1 MIFDETRGHGVGRV
15 FFASNATRSESVTSR
30 RSSGLSRLKYWRGA
44 AFNRQRSATVDMLY
58 ALQRTNFVSGPCAMK
73 PSDGLRSRLMR
84 FGGSK
89 DILRGARRQYPVI
102 TVKKS
107 PVRQSRCIL
116 FSASRMGMII
126 SVATPPLQNRVGLNR
141 KGDKAGAPFFG
152 SAADELATYRSG
164 HDTMGCRLWLT
175 RFYTPPHDE

>member
-44 AFNRQRSATVDMLY
+44 AFNRQRSATVDMLH

-73 PSDGLRSRLMR
+73 PSDGLRARLMR

-89 DILRGARRQYPVI
+89 DILRGGET
-102 TVKKS
+102 TVSCHHCQKEPGS
-107 PVRQSRCIL
+107 IIAMYSL
-116 FSASRMGMII
+116 SASRTGMIF

-164 HDTMGCRLWLT
+164 HDTIGV
-175 RFYTPPHDE
+175 